1 MQSTGRKFS
10 LVSKSLVYN
19 FTVISPV
26 AYKCFFLTWLLG
38 LMMMLLLL
46 QLLCNNLGDI
56 FPTNVN
62 ALDEHTTTLID
73 ANFKIVHDCTNLA
86 ISLVRVSLW
95 L

>member
-1 MQSTGRKFS
+1 MQSTGRTFW
-10 LVSKSLVYN
+10 LVSESLVYN

-38 LMMMLLLL
+38 LLVMLLL

-62 ALDEHTTTLID
+62 ALDEHTTALID

-86 ISLVRVSLW
+86 ISLVRVSVW